1 MKSFQFSFAIVSK
14 AFLYYHV
21 DLFSISFAVFFISS
35 HVIPSRLHITRMFPL
50 SKVGDIA
57 PSKKYEECDS
67 WRGILVTS
75 EIITREGKLAF

>member
-1 MKSFQFSFAIVSK
+1 MSICFQLIFAFV
-14 AFLYYHV
+14 L
-21 DLFSISFAVFFISS
+21 LISS
-35 HVIPSRLHITRMFPL
+35 HVIPLQSHITRMFPL

-57 PSKKYEECDS
+57 SSKNYEECDS